1 MYVYHLPSMH
11 YNNRLVGTTTCNGHW
26 STGHRFSKMHSVLDV
41 TKGKV
46 IFWQTNTIIFYD
58 SVMWY
63 SFEVLGTFMVVSGL
77 LIANEFMMKSD
88 LIFWTLFPV
97 FHSVTLCMKLYRI
110 LKNLINVVK
119 NCESTVEVPE
129 YTHSDK
135 KKKKKNFWINQQN
148 PCSRFCTGRYLL
160 NEQGRQNMCMCA
172 QLVELTTTAP
182 AMICVSRRRFIIAT
196 VHYTLGHDLLSISK
210 GPPVLTWHSK
220 SLCYDP
226 LMLGWVS
233 MLQHKFPVLY
243 TVFLKWWDSSSLQV
257 QWW

>member
-1 MYVYHLPSMH
+1 
-11 YNNRLVGTTTCNGHW
+11 
-26 STGHRFSKMHSVLDV
+26 MHSVLDV

-135 KKKKKNFWINQQN
+135 KTQSTESMLEVLHWKV
-148 PCSRFCTGRYLL
+148 
-160 NEQGRQNMCMCA
+160 
-172 QLVELTTTAP
+172 LVEWTRKAKHVHVCPTGWVENYSP
-182 AMICVSRRRFIIAT
+182 GHDFVSRRRFIIAT
-196 VHYTLGHDLLSISK
+196 VHYTLSHDLLSISK